1 MKYLK
6 VEGVG
11 RLRPKGGAVGLGST
25 SRRHGEGEEGI
36 SDPICAIPISDPTGE
51 AEATTD
57 LQSDSRWSMLL
68 EFEAEA
74 EVMSSVSPFF
84 ISVFAA
90 IRGLGLDS
98 GLALLLFFFFFRF

>member
-11 RLRPKGGAVGLGST
+11 RLRPKGDAVGLGST
-25 SRRHGEGEEGI
+25 SRRQGEGEEGI

-57 LQSDSRWSMLL
+57 LQSDWRWSMLL

-74 EVMSSVSPFF
+74 EVMSSLSPFL

-90 IRGLGLDS
+90 IRG
-98 GLALLLFFFFFRF
+98 FTIYNYYTN

>member
-25 SRRHGEGEEGI
+25 SRRQGEGEEGI
-36 SDPICAIPISDPTGE
+36 SDPICAIPILDPTGE

-57 LQSDSRWSMLL
+57 LQSDWR
-68 EFEAEA
+68 
-74 EVMSSVSPFF
+74 
-84 ISVFAA
+84 
-90 IRGLGLDS
+90 
-98 GLALLLFFFFFRF
+98 